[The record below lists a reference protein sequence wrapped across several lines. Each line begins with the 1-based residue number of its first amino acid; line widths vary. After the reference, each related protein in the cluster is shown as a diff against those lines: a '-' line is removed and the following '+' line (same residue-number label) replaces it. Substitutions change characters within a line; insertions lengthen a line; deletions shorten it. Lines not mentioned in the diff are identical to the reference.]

1 MRLLLRGICAL
12 RKNIS
17 HGNGAVL
24 PFLSHEIADSELI
37 EFSF

>member
-24 PFLSHEIADSELI
+24 PFLSHEIADSESI
-37 EFSF
+37 EFFF